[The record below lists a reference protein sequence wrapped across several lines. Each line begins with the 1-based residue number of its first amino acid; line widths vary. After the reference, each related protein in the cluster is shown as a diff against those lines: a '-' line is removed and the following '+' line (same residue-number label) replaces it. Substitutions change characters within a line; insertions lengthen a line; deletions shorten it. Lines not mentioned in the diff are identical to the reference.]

1 MVLESDGRTFRLD
14 LHHRFTVI
22 SGLEPPERRSLV
34 QALVTAMGTGRPGLH
49 LEIATD
55 DERHLAVFRPPGKA
69 AVVVDVDEAA
79 DVTATFAGP
88 GGRPDLTAS
97 CGVAR
102 GEEARR
108 LVLAPAD
115 LESRSSVEQRI
126 GALAR
131 VDQARLWEVAEKVT
145 EREQE
150 LADLGGETDDLEP
163 ELVAAVD
170 AHHRAFEAAQ
180 AEQQRRQRVWLLFG
194 ANAALLALPVA
205 VLIGWWLA
213 IPLLVLAGGM
223 TAWSARQWQAVEKA
237 RRDEREALD
246 AAGADSFMA
255 FQLARVERVLG
266 TEDRR
271 RRLTDAAAAHRA
283 AMAEWGL
290 LAGII
295 SVDWAIA
302 HRDDVR
308 EAAVRHREGDA
319 RRNKMAA
326 SQSPVEESAVEPLAR
341 LRDSLGVRSI
351 GRSTEESLPLICDD
365 PLVDLPAS
373 AKAPLLEELLAAS
386 KVRQVVFLTGDDEVA
401 GWARVEALTDEIGL
415 VEGAPVR

>member
-1 MVLESDGRTFRLD
+1 MVLESDGRAFRLD
-14 LHHRFTVI
+14 LHDRFTVI
-22 SGLEPPERRSLV
+22 SGLEPAERRSLV

-55 DERHLAVFRPPGKA
+55 DERHLAVFRPPGQPA
-69 AVVVDVDEAA
+69 LVVDVDEAT
-79 DVTATFAGP
+79 DVTTTFSGP
-88 GGRPDLTAS
+88 GGRPDLAAS
-97 CGVAR
+97 CGVPR

-108 LVLAPAD
+108 LVLGPGD
-115 LESRSSVEQRI
+115 LESRSSVEERI
-126 GALAR
+126 AVLAR
-131 VDQARLWEVAEKVT
+131 VDQARLWEVADKVA

-150 LADLGGETDDLEP
+150 LADVGDETDDLEP

-170 AHHRAFEAAQ
+170 ARHRAFEAAQ

-205 VLIGWWLA
+205 LLVGWWLSL
-213 IPLLVLAGGM
+213 PLLVLAVAM
-223 TAWSARQWQAVEKA
+223 TASSARQWRAVEQA
-237 RRDEREALD
+237 RREERDALD

-266 TEDRR
+266 TEDRLR
-271 RRLTDAAAAHRA
+271 RVTDAAAAHRA

-290 LAGII
+290 LAGAIT
-295 SVDWAIA
+295 VEWAIA
-302 HRDDVR
+302 HRDEVR
-308 EAAVRHREGDA
+308 DAAERLREGEV
-319 RRNKMAA
+319 RRNKLAT
-326 SQSPVEESAVEPLAR
+326 SQPPVEEGAVEPLAR

-365 PLVDLPAS
+365 PLVDLART
-373 AKAPLLEELLAAS
+373 AKAPLLEELLEAS
-386 KVRQVVFLTGDDEVA
+386 KFRQVVFLTGDTEVA
-401 GWARVEALTDEIGL
+401 DWARVEALTGEIGL

>member
-55 DERHLAVFRPPGKA
+55 DERHLAVFRPPGKP

-88 GGRPDLTAS
+88 GGRPDLAAS

-213 IPLLVLAGGM
+213 IPLLALAGGM
-223 TAWSARQWQAVEKA
+223 TAWSARQWQAVERA

-319 RRNKMAA
+319 HRNKMGA
-326 SQSPVEESAVEPLAR
+326 SQPPVEESAVEPLAR

-365 PLVDLPAS
+365 PLVDLAVS

-386 KVRQVVFLTGDDEVA
+386 EVRQVVFLTGDDEVA
-401 GWARVEALTDEIGL
+401 AWARVEALTGEIGL

>member
-1 MVLESDGRTFRLD
+1 VVLESDGRTFRLD

-319 RRNKMAA
+319 RRNKTAA

-401 GWARVEALTDEIGL
+401 AWARVEALTDEIGL

>member
-319 RRNKMAA
+319 RRNKTAA
-326 SQSPVEESAVEPLAR
+326 SQSPVEGSAVEPLAR

-401 GWARVEALTDEIGL
+401 AWARVEALTDEIGL